1 MQKDSTY
8 FHLFFWLITQIIAW
22 LLIGCLSCIVFAIL
36 IVAIHGEKAG
46 IAQLQNLLR
55 QDYNYITLMTNTKVI
70 VMINQKLQIVP
81 RPLSST
87 NLSIPVANQAFQKY
101 LFARLIPF
109 ANAVL
114 LGIKIL
120 IIRLYLLFH
129 WSHLL
134 LLLGFV
140 GFVDGITQ
148 RYIRRKSA
156 GRESALIYHHAKA
169 LIMLG
174 LILGIFANLVFPI
187 SIQYSKWIFMIAAL
201 FVALA
206 IQITTKSFK
215 KYI

>member
-22 LLIGCLSCIVFAIL
+22 LLIGCISCIAFAVL

-46 IAQLQNLLR
+46 IAQLQNLLQ
-55 QDYNYITLMTNTKVI
+55 QDYNYLTLMTNTKV
-70 VMINQKLQIVP
+70 VAMINQKLQVVP
-81 RPLSST
+81 GLLSST
-87 NLSIPVANQAFQKY
+87 NLSTSAANQTFQQY
-101 LFARLIPF
+101 LFSILIPF
-109 ANAVL
+109 ANATL
-114 LGIKIL
+114 LGIKFL
-120 IIRLYLLFH
+120 IIRLYLLLH

-169 LIMLG
+169 LVMLG
-174 LILGIFANLVFPI
+174 LVLGIFANLVFPI
-187 SIQYSKWIFMIAAL
+187 SIRYSKWIFMLAAL